1 MKTNTINTKALFE
14 QYESISLRKLSAAL
28 NLNYQMM
35 LKVQKK
41 PIEGEVYDPTAIN
54 HDALDEYINSRIEP
68 DTVAAIDF
76 EQLNAESVTINAKGF
91 EDFKVGEVITM
102 RGSETKYEI
111 VYLTAD
117 HICIKEAAGTKLRTM
132 NGHTF
137 IHQTPR
143 KVDDVAATATSKEDK

>member
-1 MKTNTINTKALFE
+1 MKANTINTKALFE
-14 QYESISLRKLSAAL
+14 QFESISLRKLSAAL

-41 PIEGEVYDPTAIN
+41 PIEGEIYDPTAIN

-68 DTVAAIDF
+68 DTIATIDF

-117 HICIKEAAGTKLRTM
+117 HICVKEAAGTKLRTM

-143 KVDDVAATATSKEDK
+143 KVDDVAAATKEDK